1 MQKPP
6 EGNHL
11 SLEYDIHLSIWTLFV
26 QIAFMEELYRVKT
39 GIMVAITD
47 QFLTINYGT
56 YWDFWTCTDVMWIR
70 QGNNNQWWII
80 MSKTAA
86 MERN

>member
-6 EGNHL
+6 EGNL
-11 SLEYDIHLSIWTLFV
+11 SLVYDIHLSIWTLFV

-56 YWDFWTCTDVMWIR
+56 YFEPALMWCEFDK
-70 QGNNNQWWII
+70 GTII
-80 MSKTAA
+80 SDGL
-86 MERN
+86 

>member
-6 EGNHL
+6 EGNL

-47 QFLTINYGT
+47 QFLTINYGIIGT
-56 YWDFWTCTDVMWIR
+56 FEPALMWCEFDK
-70 QGNNNQWWII
+70 GTII
-80 MSKTAA
+80 SDGL
-86 MERN
+86 

>member
-6 EGNHL
+6 EGNL

-26 QIAFMEELYRVKT
+26 QIASMEELYRVKT

-56 YWDFWTCTDVMWIR
+56 YWYFEPALMWCEFNK
-70 QGNNNQWWII
+70 GTII
-80 MSKTAA
+80 SDGL
-86 MERN
+86 

>member
-26 QIAFMEELYRVKT
+26 QIAFMEELT
-39 GIMVAITD
+39 N
-47 QFLTINYGT
+47 F
-56 YWDFWTCTDVMWIR
+56 
-70 QGNNNQWWII
+70 
-80 MSKTAA
+80 
-86 MERN
+86 